1 MEYAITWY
9 PVHGMSESGPV
20 EHEFTKC
27 SLPTP
32 SITFPGGI
40 VRTMVCS
47 HCVNTSWSV
56 FNSRSYKSTS
66 YAITSALLEISKIF
80 FSGMT

>member
-40 VRTMVCS
+40 EFTCDGQ
-47 HCVNTSWSV
+47 
-56 FNSRSYKSTS
+56 
-66 YAITSALLEISKIF
+66 KIYLIGGSF
-80 FSGMT
+80 IIESE